1 MENASYVGLSYQ
13 VALAR
18 QMDVVSNNIANLNTA
33 GFRGERGIF
42 EEVLEKAT
50 NGRRISFVQDRGI
63 WRDTREGP
71 ITRTGR
77 TYDVALNGN
86 AYFVVDTADG
96 QRYTRDGRF
105 QLGQQGQLITARGD
119 TVLDAANNPIVID
132 GADGDVTIGQDGS
145 VNSRLGQIARFQL
158 VRFADE
164 QQMQKAGDG
173 LYLTDQPAQPADEEV
188 RVLQGSVE
196 GSNIQGVVEVTR
208 MMDISRRYQ
217 STARM
222 IESSHDLMRR
232 SIERLGKVASA

>member
-13 VALAR
+13 VALSR
-18 QMDVVSNNIANLNTA
+18 QMDVVANNIANLSTA
-33 GFRGERGIF
+33 GYRGEREIF
-42 EEVLEKAT
+42 EEVLERAT

-71 ITRTGR
+71 ITHTGR
-77 TYDVALNGN
+77 TFDVALNGN
-86 AYFVVDTADG
+86 GYFVVDTADG

-105 QLGQQGQLITARGD
+105 QLGQQGQLLTATGD
-119 TVLDAANNPIVID
+119 TVLDARNNPIVVD
-132 GADGDVTIGQDGS
+132 GADGEITIGQDGS
-145 VNSRLGQIARFQL
+145 INSQLGQIGRFQL

-173 LYLTDQPAQPADEEV
+173 LYQTQQPAQPANDV
-188 RVLQGSVE
+188 RVVQGAVE
-196 GSNIQGVVEVTR
+196 GSNVQGVVEVTR

-222 IESSHDLMRR
+222 IEASHDLMRR